1 MDCSKGWGNA
11 NMRVIAEAIGW
22 IVIIMF
28 VLGVLDVADFRLIF
42 KAKQDHVSIHDNTV
56 INIDCQKGDV
66 KMQEQPRDLL
76 TLQFKF
82 PNTMA
87 ANEVESLACAM
98 IGQAEGAEVTADTT
112 GVSQCIAERL
122 QVAYP
127 EIKLAQL
134 PQ

>member
-1 MDCSKGWGNA
+1 
-11 NMRVIAEAIGW
+11 
-22 IVIIMF
+22 
-28 VLGVLDVADFRLIF
+28 
-42 KAKQDHVSIHDNTV
+42 
-56 INIDCQKGDV
+56 
-66 KMQEQPRDLL
+66 
-76 TLQFKF
+76 
-82 PNTMA
+82 MA